1 MAVSY
6 RHTAALVDI
15 FYLYLIFGKSLC
27 FPVQAMLCIFQ
38 DVVVGFWEKKGV
50 YVSARVVRQQISVG
64 RASAGCGSS
73 PGHHHTFFSLLSLL
87 GIQLEI

>member
-27 FPVQAMLCIFQ
+27 FAVQAMLCIFQ
-38 DVVVGFWEKKGV
+38 DVVVGFWEKRESMPLHVLCVNK
-50 YVSARVVRQQISVG
+50 
-64 RASAGCGSS
+64 
-73 PGHHHTFFSLLSLL
+73 
-87 GIQLEI
+87 

>member
-1 MAVSY
+1 MLPSPSNVVY
-6 RHTAALVDI
+6 
-15 FYLYLIFGKSLC
+15 
-27 FPVQAMLCIFQ
+27 FPGCGSRVL
-38 DVVVGFWEKKGV
+38 GKKGV

-87 GIQLEI
+87 SIQLEI